1 MSPSRCNAR
10 QTAAFSPDSREGLP
24 TGRYGRAESLPH
36 LFRADCTAPSSKK
49 RGNGSPPPAGIPISS
64 VYVSYPELSSPAASR
79 TCRCSRHIPTCA
91 THHRECLGKRRAQP
105 WGIRQTGT
113 KGKRGMFA
121 ISRLERTT
129 LRRKSARKAALTICE
144 TRLQPGDA
152 PGNSGS
158 MPRNAGGRIALAQL
172 KGLPCLST
180 RYGITVIMVCL
191 ALPRPG
197 L

>member
-1 MSPSRCNAR
+1 MNRFCIPTPQKRYYGKMSPSRCNAR

-49 RGNGSPPPAGIPISS
+49 RGNGSPPPAGIPASS

-79 TCRCSRHIPTCA
+79 TCHCSRHIPTCA
-91 THHRECLGKRRAQP
+91 THHRGCLGKRRAQP

-121 ISRLERTT
+121 ISALSWCACVAVCVAAMAMTGPHHGRPCKTT
-129 LRRKSARKAALTICE
+129 FMYIQK
-144 TRLQPGDA
+144 
-152 PGNSGS
+152 
-158 MPRNAGGRIALAQL
+158 
-172 KGLPCLST
+172 
-180 RYGITVIMVCL
+180 
-191 ALPRPG
+191 
-197 L
+197 